1 MLHRTPIDVSYIRH
15 YKLLDD
21 ICLLD
26 ITGASPSRTF
36 TASRNFSKIDHQVFA
51 TDLAL
56 QLKSIHN
63 KMKDSA
69 TVDDLVDGYYNACK
83 FVLDAHAPEK
93 IKHRSVRFKP
103 KWYNE
108 IVVEA
113 RRERRRHERRWR
125 KSGSDSDYQKYIDAR
140 RASADIISAEKSKF
154 YSNKVID
161 CNAKDMHR
169 SVNEL
174 LNVTTNVLPDCDSPE
189 NLANNFCTYF
199 VGKVNKIRNELDSR
213 ASNSSTT
220 HNYFK
225 FDPQCNF
232 SNFHLV
238 TEEDLH
244 DIIMKC
250 PSKSCSLDPI
260 PTWLVKKHLHT
271 LLPLLT
277 QIVNNSLA
285 LGYFPVKLRQA
296 IIFPVIKKIS
306 LDKNQL
312 SNYRPV
318 SNLPFIGKLIE
329 KLVSSQV
336 SEYIDRNSLGDPYQ
350 SAYLH
355 GRSTETA
362 LACVQNDILRAIDDK
377 NAVFLLM
384 LDLSAAF
391 DTVDHGILLDHF
403 ACDFGITHNVL
414 NWYKSYLSGRT
425 CRVNINGAF
434 SADNDLLYG
443 VPQGSV
449 VGPQAFSYYTRS
461 VGKIIE
467 LHDLKYHIYADDV
480 QIYEFF
486 DPNCDGDATCTLFRL
501 SQCVNDLQ
509 SWMLTNRLK
518 LNQSK
523 TEFFVASSPHHYQL
537 LKHLTLPLSDQE
549 IISSPTVRNLGVIF
563 DHSMT
568 MANHIT
574 VLSRSVN
581 WQLRNLYRI
590 RKFLDIKTLQNIVRT
605 LILSKLDYCNSL
617 LYGIDKKQLN
627 RLQVLQNR
635 CARLIF
641 RQPRRSHATPL
652 LRSLHWLPIP
662 ERIQF
667 KVLCLCFKAFH
678 QMSPHYLSSY
688 FQLYRTTYALR
699 SDSTITF
706 SVPRSKKQLGDRALS
721 VAGPRLWNEL
731 PPSIRGCSELPGFK
745 GCLKSHLFPT

>member
-1 MLHRTPIDVSYIRH
+1 MTKML
-15 YKLLDD
+15 
-21 ICLLD
+21 
-26 ITGASPSRTF
+26 F
-36 TASRNFSKIDHQVFA
+36 
-51 TDLAL
+51 
-56 QLKSIHN
+56 
-63 KMKDSA
+63 
-69 TVDDLVDGYYNACK
+69 
-83 FVLDAHAPEK
+83 
-93 IKHRSVRFKP
+93 
-103 KWYNE
+103 
-108 IVVEA
+108 
-113 RRERRRHERRWR
+113 
-125 KSGSDSDYQKYIDAR
+125 
-140 RASADIISAEKSKF
+140 F
-154 YSNKVID
+154 YS
-161 CNAKDMHR
+161 CW
-169 SVNEL
+169 
-174 LNVTTNVLPDCDSPE
+174 
-189 NLANNFCTYF
+189 TYL
-199 VGKVNKIRNELDSR
+199 R
-213 ASNSSTT
+213 
-220 HNYFK
+220 
-225 FDPQCNF
+225 
-232 SNFHLV
+232 HL
-238 TEEDLH
+238 
-244 DIIMKC
+244 IPWIM
-250 PSKSCSLDPI
+250 
-260 PTWLVKKHLHT
+260 
-271 LLPLLT
+271 
-277 QIVNNSLA
+277 
-285 LGYFPVKLRQA
+285 
-296 IIFPVIKKIS
+296 
-306 LDKNQL
+306 
-312 SNYRPV
+312 V
-318 SNLPFIGKLIE
+318 S
-329 KLVSSQV
+329 
-336 SEYIDRNSLGDPYQ
+336 
-350 SAYLH
+350 
-355 GRSTETA
+355 
-362 LACVQNDILRAIDDK
+362 
-377 NAVFLLM
+377 
-384 LDLSAAF
+384 
-391 DTVDHGILLDHF
+391 
-403 ACDFGITHNVL
+403 CDFGITHNVL

-461 VGKIIE
+461 VGRIIE

-563 DHSMT
+563 YHSMT

-605 LILSKLDYCNSL
+605 LILSKSDYCNSL

-678 QMSPHYLSSY
+678 QKSPHYLSSY
-688 FQLYRTTYALR
+688 FQLYRTTYTLR

-745 GCLKSHLFPT
+745 GRLKSHLFPT